1 VLHYWCCSSMSRGV
15 NLIPYVVILL
25 RTLTAPHDTGY
36 TEHGTGNTKRY
47 IDAQYRR
54 LTDDS
59 RHVACTQS
67 PTG

>member
-1 VLHYWCCSSMSRGV
+1 MFQLDVKRGQSYPLRRNV
-15 NLIPYVVILL
+15 LL

-36 TEHGTGNTKRY
+36 TEQGTGNTKRY